1 MLIEQ
6 ILVLV
11 VENDEVNAQ
20 VARAMLERLGCR
32 VDTAEDGVEAIELLA
47 KTSYHLIFMA
57 WQMPR
62 MDGLE
67 TTARIRSLPHG
78 RVLPIV
84 GTSARI
90 GRMEC
95 LAAGMNDLMPKPFR
109 LDKLKVELSKWTRWK
124 EDLQTGAGR

>member
-1 MLIEQ
+1 LIEE
-6 ILVLV
+6 IYVLV
-11 VENDEVNAQ
+11 VEHDEVNAQ

-32 VDTAEDGVEAIELLA
+32 VDVAEDGVEAIELFG
-47 KTSYHLIFMA
+47 KNRYHLIFMA

-67 TTARIRSLPHG
+67 ATARIRALPDG
-78 RVLPIV
+78 RLIPIL

-95 LAAGMNDLMPKPFR
+95 MAAGMDDVMPKPFR
-109 LDKLKVELSKWTRWK
+109 LDNLKLTLSRWTRWK
-124 EDLQTGAGR
+124 ENLQAGGSR